1 MTSTVIY
8 ALPINPEPW
17 VVGNAYVA
25 RGGGKSFARI
35 APDKTLRLY
44 QDAVQAELQ
53 AQGAE
58 VHPGHYALEIY
69 FARQNARY
77 TDAAGR
83 KRARNT
89 PDVTNLQKATEDALQ
104 GVLIENDRHTVQISS
119 QMVEVGPDVDPM
131 VVIRLTHGLP
141 GPAGWAA
148 VPDEVHDTARALHDR
163 QDKRIKDATE
173 ANVWAP

>member
-1 MTSTVIY
+1 MTDTVIY

-44 QDAVQAELQ
+44 QEAVQAELQ

-58 VHPGHYALEIY
+58 VHPGRYDIELY

-83 KRARNT
+83 KRSRNT

-104 GVLIENDRHTVQISS
+104 GVLIENDRHTLRISS
-119 QMVEVGPDVDPM
+119 QMVEVGPDVDP
-131 VVIRLTHGLP
+131 VVIVRLTYGLSDP
-141 GPAGWAA
+141 LGWTE
-148 VPDEVHDTARALHDR
+148 VPDEVYSAARAMHDR
-163 QDKRIKDATE
+163 QGKKIKDATE
-173 ANVWAP
+173 ANVWTP